1 MNNCSYNELLL
12 SLKHFVKTIGY
23 DIDRGCA
30 IKENN
35 VLMYAK
41 TNGLNGKYAYKIG
54 KHIID
59 LSCQYEECC
68 CKNHDSCSVVFN
80 INVNIF
86 PLIGFVYVSF
96 NTRYTLP

>member
-41 TNGLNGKYAYKIG
+41 TN
-54 KHIID
+54 
-59 LSCQYEECC
+59 
-68 CKNHDSCSVVFN
+68 
-80 INVNIF
+80 
-86 PLIGFVYVSF
+86 
-96 NTRYTLP
+96 